1 VEQPRIKNWL
11 SALVILVFAIL
22 ATGVGINHI
31 KETQKM
37 LVIRNQINRELEAH
51 LEHKKQR
58 EMVIRDV
65 TELESAIRVKEWAKL
80 VGMRRPHQ
88 SEKIEIP
95 KGSIE

>member
-1 VEQPRIKNWL
+1 
-11 SALVILVFAIL
+11 
-22 ATGVGINHI
+22 
-31 KETQKM
+31 
-37 LVIRNQINRELEAH
+37 
-51 LEHKKQR
+51 
-58 EMVIRDV
+58 MVIRDV

>member
-1 VEQPRIKNWL
+1 MEQPRIKNWL
-11 SALVILVFAIL
+11 SALIILAFAVL

-51 LEHKKQR
+51 LEHKNKGNGYQ
-58 EMVIRDV
+58 DV

-88 SEKIEIP
+88 SEKLKFER
-95 KGSIE
+95 SIE